1 MRRLLFSFALLS
13 LCVTAIGCDVLTQT
27 GGPCTYDDYDG
38 QWVVT
43 DISAASDDL
52 SLVTMA
58 FTADAESGELPDDEP
73 TEFAMCLDAPTI
85 ENELLEVDATWPG
98 TLSVQTDGTCTP
110 TVFDNYTAT
119 LQAFATACPEPERP

>member
-13 LCVTAIGCDVLTQT
+13 LCVTAIGCDELTQT

-43 DISAASDDL
+43 DISAASDEL

-58 FTADAESGELPDDEP
+58 FTADAGGAELPEDEP

-85 ENELLEVDATWPG
+85 ENEMLEVDATWPG
-98 TLSVQTDGTCTP
+98 TMSVITSGTCTP
-110 TVFDNYTAT
+110 SVFDNYTAT
-119 LQAFATACPEPERP
+119 IQAFATVCPEPGSP